1 MARVSLNDTHNRKAD
16 ICKYISQLMVAKG
29 LNQEDLAHKMGKT
42 QSWMSKKMTHC
53 GFYVG
58 ELLEIFKVLEAD
70 PAEVGKLMVIKRR

>member
-42 QSWMSKKMTHC
+42 QSWMSKKMMHC

-58 ELLEIFKVLEAD
+58 ELIDIFKILEAD
-70 PAEVGKLMVIKRR
+70 PNEVGRLIVKEKK